1 MLAVFGWLRLLMTY
15 MQPILLVVGFSTA
28 FFAGQ
33 LSFAAAVLPPC
44 CCRDAPA
51 LYNSWA
57 PEGIAC
63 GVC

>member
-1 MLAVFGWLRLLMTY
+1 
-15 MQPILLVVGFSTA
+15 
-28 FFAGQ
+28 
-33 LSFAAAVLPPC
+33 VLPPC